1 MPTPSFADQSP
12 ARRRVLR
19 ANWAVLRDA
28 IPRASIGRKY
38 NIDCLHIEG
47 VVVAGLKG
55 FAKHNS
61 YFPFSGGVLRHV
73 KGLPEGYSTTQ
84 GALRFPSDGILEV
97 SLVKRLVRLR
107 LAEMAKVKSGKR
119 VVTFPDGSLKA
130 VGAMRKGQLH
140 GPWKWFRQDGSLMRV
155 GSFRD
160 GVQSGTWITYDR
172 VGHVVTKRVVKHQ
185 VSL

>member
-1 MPTPSFADQSP
+1 
-12 ARRRVLR
+12 
-19 ANWAVLRDA
+19 VLRDA
-28 IPRASIGRKY
+28 IPKASIGRKY
-38 NIDCLHIEG
+38 NIDCLHIDG

-84 GALRFPSDGILEV
+84 GALRFPSDGILDV

-119 VVTFPDGSLKA
+119 VVTFPDGSLK
-130 VGAMRKGQLH
+130 
-140 GPWKWFRQDGSLMRV
+140 WFRQDGSLMRV

-172 VGHVVTKRVVKHQ
+172 AGHVVTKRVVKHQ

>member
-1 MPTPSFADQSP
+1 M
-12 ARRRVLR
+12 
-19 ANWAVLRDA
+19 
-28 IPRASIGRKY
+28 
-38 NIDCLHIEG
+38 
-47 VVVAGLKG
+47 
-55 FAKHNS
+55 
-61 YFPFSGGVLRHV
+61 RHV

-84 GALRFPSDGILEV
+84 GALRFPSDGILDV

-172 VGHVVTKRVVKHQ
+172 AGHVVTKRVVKHQ

>member
-1 MPTPSFADQSP
+1 
-12 ARRRVLR
+12 
-19 ANWAVLRDA
+19 
-28 IPRASIGRKY
+28 
-38 NIDCLHIEG
+38 
-47 VVVAGLKG
+47 
-55 FAKHNS
+55 
-61 YFPFSGGVLRHV
+61 VLRHV

-84 GALRFPSDGILEV
+84 GALRFPSDGILDV

-172 VGHVVTKRVVKHQ
+172 VGHVVTKRVVKRQ

>member
-1 MPTPSFADQSP
+1 MPTPPFADQSP

-172 VGHVVTKRVVKHQ
+172 AGHVVTKRVVKHQ

>member
-1 MPTPSFADQSP
+1 
-12 ARRRVLR
+12 
-19 ANWAVLRDA
+19 VLRDA

-160 GVQSGTWITYDR
+160 GVQSGTWITYNR
-172 VGHVVTKRVVKHQ
+172 VGHVVTKRVVKRQ

>member
-1 MPTPSFADQSP
+1 M
-12 ARRRVLR
+12 LR

>member
-12 ARRRVLR
+12 ARRRALR
-19 ANWAVLRDA
+19 ANWTVLRDA
-28 IPRASIGRKY
+28 IPKASIGRKY

-160 GVQSGTWITYDR
+160 GVQSGTWITYNR
-172 VGHVVTKRVVKHQ
+172 VGHVVRKRVVKRQ

>member
-1 MPTPSFADQSP
+1 MPTPSFADQSL

-84 GALRFPSDGILEV
+84 GALRFPSDGILDV

-172 VGHVVTKRVVKHQ
+172 VGHVVTKRVVKRQ

>member
-19 ANWAVLRDA
+19 ANWTVLRDT

-172 VGHVVTKRVVKHQ
+172 VGHVVTKRVVKRQ

>member
-1 MPTPSFADQSP
+1 
-12 ARRRVLR
+12 
-19 ANWAVLRDA
+19 
-28 IPRASIGRKY
+28 
-38 NIDCLHIEG
+38 
-47 VVVAGLKG
+47 
-55 FAKHNS
+55 
-61 YFPFSGGVLRHV
+61 
-73 KGLPEGYSTTQ
+73 
-84 GALRFPSDGILEV
+84 
-97 SLVKRLVRLR
+97 
-107 LAEMAKVKSGKR
+107 MAKVKSGKR

-172 VGHVVTKRVVKHQ
+172 AGHVVTKRVVKHQ

>member
-1 MPTPSFADQSP
+1 
-12 ARRRVLR
+12 
-19 ANWAVLRDA
+19 VLRDA

-140 GPWKWFRQDGSLMRV
+140 GQWKWFRQDGSLMRV

-172 VGHVVTKRVVKHQ
+172 VGHVVTKRVVKRQ

>member
-172 VGHVVTKRVVKHQ
+172 VGHVVTKRVVKYQ

>member
-1 MPTPSFADQSP
+1 M
-12 ARRRVLR
+12 LR

-172 VGHVVTKRVVKHQ
+172 VGHVVTKRVVKRQ

>member
-160 GVQSGTWITYDR
+160 GVQSGTWITYNR
-172 VGHVVTKRVVKHQ
+172 VGHVVTKRVVKRQ